1 MSQSVIDTKA
11 EPSEFH
17 QIVNDPDKRLQWIYE
32 HLGTQA
38 YQEAKALRESN
49 ERARQK
55 LRMMGEP
62 S

>member
-32 HLGTQA
+32 HFGCTGLPGGQSVA
-38 YQEAKALRESN
+38 RVQRASPPKATDD
-49 ERARQK
+49 
-55 LRMMGEP
+55 G
-62 S
+62 